1 MSLYLLRD
9 AGIGP
14 IGPARSLRAP
24 IGRLSCAEGHRD
36 AARAPSKELPLHRRF
51 RRFGPKHG
59 VVGQSC
65 GEPDL
70 PRPWHDFLTAGDR
83 RASKRESEHAHPR
96 ILAVIL
102 AFALVAILTQAGW

>member
-24 IGRLSCAEGHRD
+24 IGRLSCGEGDRD
-36 AARAPSKELPLHRRF
+36 AAPAPYEELPLHRRF
-51 RRFGPKHG
+51 RRFGPKHR
-59 VVGQSC
+59 VVGPSC
-65 GEPDL
+65 DEPDV
-70 PRPWHDFLTAGDR
+70 PRCWHDFRTADDR
-83 RASKRESEHAHPR
+83 KASKREREHAHPR